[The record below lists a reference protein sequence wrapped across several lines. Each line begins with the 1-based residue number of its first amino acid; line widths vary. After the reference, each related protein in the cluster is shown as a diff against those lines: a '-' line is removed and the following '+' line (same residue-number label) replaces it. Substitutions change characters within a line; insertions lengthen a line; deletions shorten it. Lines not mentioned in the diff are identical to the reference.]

1 MVKQE
6 RAERTLRR
14 IVTAAA
20 ERFEENGYS
29 GTTLDDITRAAGVSK
44 GAFYFHFASKKQI
57 ADTVVEHSYGLLED
71 LIEASCGAGVPALQQ
86 LIDLTHGLNRLLLT
100 EPTVRTAL
108 RFHREWADLE
118 PEFDHYTLWY
128 EAIEQLLGHASEQ
141 GELRKDMPSGA
152 ARVVAVVT
160 LFSVESL
167 TVRPTTRDQETARRV
182 TDLWNVLLAAL
193 VPGSPDD
200 LLRTGAPEP
209 CEVV

>member
-14 IVTAAA
+14 IITAAA
-20 ERFEENGYS
+20 DRFEENGYS
-29 GTTLDDITRAAGVSK
+29 GTSLDDITRAAGVSK
-44 GAFYFHFASKKQI
+44 GAFYFHFASKKQV
-57 ADTVVEHSYGLLED
+57 ADAVVEHSHGLLED
-71 LIEASCGAGVPALQQ
+71 LIEASCAPGTPALQQ

-108 RFHREWADLE
+108 RFHREWPDLE
-118 PEFDHYTLWY
+118 PEFDHYAMWY
-128 EAIEQLLGHASEQ
+128 EAIEKLLGHAAEQ

-152 ARVVAVVT
+152 ARVVAMVT

-167 TVRPTTRDQETARRV
+167 TLRHATRDQETARRV

-193 VPGSPDD
+193 VSGGPGD
-200 LLRTGAPEP
+200 LFRTGTPER
-209 CEVV
+209 CEAM